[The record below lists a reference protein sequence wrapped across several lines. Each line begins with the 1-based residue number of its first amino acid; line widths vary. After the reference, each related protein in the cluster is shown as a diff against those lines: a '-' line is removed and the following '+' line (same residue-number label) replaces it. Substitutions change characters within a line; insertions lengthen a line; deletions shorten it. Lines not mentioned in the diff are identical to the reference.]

1 MRRIVAILL
10 IFAVAGLA
18 GMSAQRRVNPVN
30 NASTATQSIN
40 ENKER
45 GDSIDRSRLIE
56 MTDSRGNVVLVDTI
70 SGREFQDTLSS
81 RFDSVP
87 KMIYPLFHSASI
99 SADIF
104 DLAMRAF
111 GQHYGLIGFS
121 AELNL
126 HNRYIPVVEIGFG
139 QAKNTPEDNNY
150 TYSTPLA
157 TYFKLGVNYN
167 FLYNS
172 NPDYMVYA
180 GLRYGFSPF
189 KWEITDIT
197 QPPGYWD
204 EPVEYSI
211 GSQSATAGYYEILF
225 GLRIKIAGN
234 FSLGWS
240 VKYHSILH
248 ESNSQNGRPW
258 YIPGYGARGGSIG
271 ASFALTYTLPLNR
284 STLKKS
290 TAETLSGHKPDN
302 VPGNEPGNEPENVPV
317 NKPGNM
323 PEPENLPENPI
334 TADL

>member
-1 MRRIVAILL
+1 MRRFVAIVMLCIVAG
-10 IFAVAGLA
+10 FVE
-18 GMSAQRRVNPVN
+18 MSAQRRVNPVN
-30 NASTATQSIN
+30 NASTATQHIN
-40 ENKER
+40 ENKEN

-56 MTDSRGNVVLVDTI
+56 MTDSHGNIVLVDTV

-81 RFDSVP
+81 QSDTIP

-99 SADIF
+99 SADF
-104 DLAMRAF
+104 FELAMRAF

-121 AELNL
+121 AEVNL

-139 QAKNTPEDNNY
+139 QAENTPEDNNY
-150 TYSTPLA
+150 TYSSPLA
-157 TYFKLGVNYN
+157 PFFKIGVNYN

-180 GLRYGFSPF
+180 GARYGFSPF
-189 KWEITDIT
+189 KWEITGIT

-204 EPVEYSI
+204 EPLDYSI
-211 GSQSATAGYYEILF
+211 PSQSATAGYYEIIF

-248 ESNSQNGRPW
+248 ESKSEHGQPW

-284 STLKKS
+284 RSLNKDTV
-290 TAETLSGHKPDN
+290 ETLSVSAPADG
-302 VPGNEPGNEPENVPV
+302 GL
-317 NKPGNM
+317 
-323 PEPENLPENPI
+323 PEPAENLPVEESVVDKS
-334 TADL
+334 ADDI

>member
-1 MRRIVAILL
+1 MRRIAAIMIL
-10 IFAVAGLA
+10 FAIAGFIA
-18 GMSAQRRVNPVN
+18 ISAQRRVNPVN
-30 NASTATQSIN
+30 NASTATQHIN

-45 GDSIDRSRLIE
+45 GDSIDRSRLIQ
-56 MTDSRGNVVLVDTI
+56 MTDSHGNVVLVDTV

-81 RFDSVP
+81 HIDSVP

-99 SADIF
+99 SVDFF

-126 HNRYIPVVEIGFG
+126 HNRYIPVAEIGFG

-157 TYFKLGVNYN
+157 TYFKIGANYN
-167 FLYNS
+167 FFYNS

-204 EPVEYSI
+204 EPINYSI
-211 GSQSATAGYYEILF
+211 TSQSATVGYFEILF

-234 FSLGWS
+234 FSLGWNI
-240 VKYHSILH
+240 KYHSILH
-248 ESNSQNGRPW
+248 ESKSKNGQPW

-290 TAETLSGHKPDN
+290 TLETLSQDAPETAPPAENDPD
-302 VPGNEPGNEPENVPV
+302 GESAEN
-317 NKPGNM
+317 
-323 PEPENLPENPI
+323 I
-334 TADL
+334 